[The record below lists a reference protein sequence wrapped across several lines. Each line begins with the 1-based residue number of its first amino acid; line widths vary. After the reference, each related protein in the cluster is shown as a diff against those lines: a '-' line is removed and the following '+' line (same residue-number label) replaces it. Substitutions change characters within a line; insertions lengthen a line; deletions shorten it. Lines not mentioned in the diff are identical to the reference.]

1 MRYASRFSRALLITV
16 CSAVFFK
23 NPVRA
28 QNNLS
33 YAEAHRLRTD
43 RPVIALVL
51 SGGGAKGLAE
61 IPLLEEIERLG
72 IPVDMVLGTSMGS
85 MIGALYASGYTPAQ
99 IREIFLSTDIM
110 TALNIGP
117 VALQKLPP
125 EPFSLGMDNYGQI
138 EFSKDGIGAAPA
150 LLGDQH
156 ILNLLARNFSRIPAD
171 MDFDYLPRRFRACAT
186 NISNFEEVVFKSGS
200 IVKAVRGSM
209 SLPAVW
215 TPAIV
220 DKSTYVM
227 DGGMVDNLPIKLARD
242 MGADIIIAMDV
253 ASHLESD
260 PSKIDSI
267 SAVAINLFNLSISAN
282 AVMQHE
288 LATLLLLPD
297 LRDFS
302 TLDFLHVKEIIEVGE
317 RCIRENQAAFEELA
331 EKLESVGVRLSPQDP
346 GRTGKYKSLP
356 VLEVERVVV
365 EDVSLREK
373 VPLPR
378 ESDFQFLVGKI
389 LDDKTQD
396 ALISKLDEYQKAFSL
411 ASLTYEVRRGT
422 KAGTCTLAVLA
433 NHYAQNESRLFVGGK
448 PFLSFY
454 GGPSSVAVG
463 ADLDLSGGVYLI
475 KPFPM
480 YSCISTGE
488 VSSLNL
494 TLRPQISRKNEYVM
508 NFNGSVTFKSGSLEP
523 KDSVFF
529 ADRTVDGDYGID
541 VLGGIQLHYASL
553 FSFSTGLAY
562 SWNYLH
568 SKKGSYNLFSAGGK
582 GVWNSMDDIV
592 ALRGLRAEFLY
603 EFALEPSLD
612 YFLYNGRVSVAQ
624 RFEVIK
630 NVAALGYEFQAALMH
645 FPWQL
650 NCGYAEYGGLY
661 GMSGFPYG
669 TKRRNFA
676 LTGATYT
683 HRLVNIAGM
692 PLFIMAKINGGIQSP
707 YNPYTATEGP
717 GAGVLSAE
725 DGFRYDLGAGAYLAL
740 KTPAGSLI
748 LGGSANLHGDFC
760 FIITFM

>member
-117 VALQKLPP
+117 VALQKLP
-125 EPFSLGMDNYGQI
+125 
-138 EFSKDGIGAAPA
+138 
-150 LLGDQH
+150 H
-156 ILNLLARNFSRIPAD
+156 
-171 MDFDYLPRRFRACAT
+171 
-186 NISNFEEVVFKSGS
+186 
-200 IVKAVRGSM
+200 
-209 SLPAVW
+209 
-215 TPAIV
+215 
-220 DKSTYVM
+220 
-227 DGGMVDNLPIKLARD
+227 
-242 MGADIIIAMDV
+242 
-253 ASHLESD
+253 
-260 PSKIDSI
+260 
-267 SAVAINLFNLSISAN
+267 
-282 AVMQHE
+282 
-288 LATLLLLPD
+288 
-297 LRDFS
+297 
-302 TLDFLHVKEIIEVGE
+302 
-317 RCIRENQAAFEELA
+317 
-331 EKLESVGVRLSPQDP
+331 
-346 GRTGKYKSLP
+346 
-356 VLEVERVVV
+356 
-365 EDVSLREK
+365 
-373 VPLPR
+373 
-378 ESDFQFLVGKI
+378 
-389 LDDKTQD
+389 
-396 ALISKLDEYQKAFSL
+396 
-411 ASLTYEVRRGT
+411 
-422 KAGTCTLAVLA
+422 
-433 NHYAQNESRLFVGGK
+433 
-448 PFLSFY
+448 
-454 GGPSSVAVG
+454 
-463 ADLDLSGGVYLI
+463 
-475 KPFPM
+475 
-480 YSCISTGE
+480 
-488 VSSLNL
+488 
-494 TLRPQISRKNEYVM
+494 
-508 NFNGSVTFKSGSLEP
+508 
-523 KDSVFF
+523 
-529 ADRTVDGDYGID
+529 
-541 VLGGIQLHYASL
+541 
-553 FSFSTGLAY
+553 
-562 SWNYLH
+562 
-568 SKKGSYNLFSAGGK
+568 
-582 GVWNSMDDIV
+582 
-592 ALRGLRAEFLY
+592 
-603 EFALEPSLD
+603 
-612 YFLYNGRVSVAQ
+612 NGRVSVAQ